1 MNLRHSHRHGKAWKQ
16 IGVDDN
22 GEPMYALSLW
32 DKVLVYGATLAG
44 FALLI
49 RLIVLWVQG

>member
-1 MNLRHSHRHGKAWKQ
+1 MIRLNHRHGKAWKQ

>member
-22 GEPMYALSLW
+22 GGPMYALGFW
-32 DKVLVYGATLAG
+32 DKVLVYGTTLAG
-44 FALLI
+44 VALWI
-49 RLIVLWVQG
+49 WAIAVWVQG